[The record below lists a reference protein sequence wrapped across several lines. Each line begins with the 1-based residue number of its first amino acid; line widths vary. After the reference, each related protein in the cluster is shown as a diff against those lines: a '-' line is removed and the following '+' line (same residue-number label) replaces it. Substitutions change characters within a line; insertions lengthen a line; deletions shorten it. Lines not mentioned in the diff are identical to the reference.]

1 MKQLKPST
9 QFRKDYK
16 KIANNPQK
24 IAAFKRIAN
33 YLTNDTLLVFSAS
46 ISVWE
51 GGGIEV
57 AKHLLPIRKW
67 VLKGN

>member
-33 YLTNDTLLVFSAS
+33 YLTNDTLLVLFC
-46 ISVWE
+46 IYLCVR
-51 GGGIEV
+51 GG
-57 AKHLLPIRKW
+57 R
-67 VLKGN
+67 N

>member
-33 YLTNDTLLVFSAS
+33 YLINLCAN
-46 ISVWE
+46 
-51 GGGIEV
+51 
-57 AKHLLPIRKW
+57 K
-67 VLKGN
+67 

>member
-9 QFRKDYK
+9 QSRKDHK

-33 YLTNDTLLVFSAS
+33 HLSKCCANYGYQYRNTLLVLFC
-46 ISVWE
+46 IYLCV
-51 GGGIEV
+51 GGV
-57 AKHLLPIRKW
+57 R
-67 VLKGN
+67 N

>member
-24 IAAFKRIAN
+24 VAAFKRITN
-33 YLTNDTLLVFSAS
+33 YLISDTLLVLFC
-46 ISVWE
+46 IYLCVGSV
-51 GGGIEV
+51 
-57 AKHLLPIRKW
+57 R
-67 VLKGN
+67 N

>member
-24 IAAFKRIAN
+24 VAAFQRIAN
-33 YLTNDTLLVFSAS
+33 YLISDTLLVLFC
-46 ISVWE
+46 IYLCV
-51 GGGIEV
+51 GGV
-57 AKHLLPIRKW
+57 R
-67 VLKGN
+67 N